1 MAVYRST
8 PLFGGALIAD
18 LPSSFADVSTIR
30 QVPDNQEVYLDKD
43 GFTSIIF
50 DITERVGKPGSGDV
64 TDGEALTTHLEEIV
78 NSDSDT
84 LKVWSTTR
92 TRFSKLPQHIP
103 AYTLIATQIPVPVS
117 DKNVESS
124 APDFTAIVLNLIRLE
139 QESTDILITINVPH
153 IKGEYSE
160 EDVDLELGKQGK
172 LIEDAVEFSAR
183 IWETF
188 KIKDWHLFNE
198 V

>member
-1 MAVYRST
+1 MSYRST

-18 LPSSFADVSTIR
+18 LPTTFADVSTIR

-50 DITERVGKPGSGDV
+50 DITERVGPSGSSDEL
-64 TDGEALTTHLEEIV
+64 DGEALTTHLEEIV
-78 NSDSDT
+78 ESDLDAI
-84 LKVWSTTR
+84 KVWSTTR

-103 AYTLIATQIPVPVS
+103 AYTLIATQTPQADP
-117 DKNVESS
+117 NARRT

-139 QESTDILITINVPH
+139 HESTDLLITINVPH
-153 IKGEYSE
+153 IKGEYTE
-160 EDVDLELGKQGK
+160 EDVDMELGKQGK
-172 LIEDAVEFSAR
+172 LIEDAVEYSAR

>member
-1 MAVYRST
+1 MTTFHST
-8 PLFGGALIAD
+8 PLFGGALIVD
-18 LPSSFADVSTIR
+18 LPATFADVSTIR

-50 DITERVGKPGSGDV
+50 DITERVGPPGSSDA
-64 TDGEALTTHLEEIV
+64 TDGAALTIHLEEIV
-78 NSDSDT
+78 DSDVES

-92 TRFSKLPQHIP
+92 TQFSKLPEGTP
-103 AYTLIATQIPVPVS
+103 AYTLIATQTPLVDP
-117 DKNVESS
+117 DKRST

-139 QESTDILITINVPH
+139 KESTDILITINVPH
-153 IKGEYSE
+153 IKGEYTE
-160 EDVDLELGKQGK
+160 EDVNLAIGLQGK
-172 LIEDAVEFSAR
+172 LIGDAVEYAAK

-188 KIKDWHLFNE
+188 KIKDWALFNE

>member
-1 MAVYRST
+1 MEFRST
-8 PLFGGALIAD
+8 PLFAGALIAD
-18 LPSSFADVSTIR
+18 LPTTFADVSTIR

-43 GFTSIIF
+43 GFTSIVF
-50 DITERVGKPGSGDV
+50 DITERVGPAGSSDE

-78 NSDSDT
+78 ESDLDT
-84 LKVWSTTR
+84 IKVWSTTR

-103 AYTLIATQIPVPVS
+103 AYTLIATQTPIPDP
-117 DKNVESS
+117 NARRA

-139 QESTDILITINVPH
+139 HESTDLLITINVPH
-153 IKGEYSE
+153 IKGEYTE
-160 EDVDLELGKQGK
+160 EDVDLELGKQGR
-172 LIEDAVEFSAR
+172 LIEDAVEYSAR

>member
-1 MAVYRST
+1 MANFRST
-8 PLFGGALIAD
+8 PLFGGALITD

-50 DITERVGKPGSGDV
+50 DITERVGGPGSNDA
-64 TDGEALTTHLEEIV
+64 TDGQALTVHLEEIV
-78 NSDSDT
+78 DSDSDT

-92 TRFSKLPQHIP
+92 TRFSKIPQHIP

-117 DKNVESS
+117 ESEAKS
-124 APDFTAIVLNLIRLE
+124 AAPDFTAIILNLIRLE
-139 QESTDILITINVPH
+139 QESTDVLITINVPH
-153 IKGEYSE
+153 IKGEYTE
-160 EDVDLELGKQGK
+160 DDVDLELGKQGK
-172 LIEDAVEFSAR
+172 LIEDAVEFSAK